1 MNKLFLI
8 PAKKNSQGIKNKNLL
23 KINGKNLV
31 QRTLKECFSS
41 KITKQIYV
49 SSDSEDILNIAKK
62 FDAIPIRRP
71 KKFCTNGASI
81 NSVISH
87 FISVLPDSLIKLNP
101 WIFFLQPTSPLR
113 KKKHLIEVCKLLKN
127 SKSVIS
133 VYETKN
139 NLFKGLYKKG
149 KYLFPLVKEKFSS
162 ANRQRLKKTFYPNGA
177 IYVFKLKDFL
187 KNKKIPIFKS
197 VPYIMNY
204 KDSLDIDTMADVK
217 ILKELER

>member
-87 FISVLPDSLIKLNP
+87 FISVLSDSLIKLNP

-204 KDSLDIDTMADVK
+204 KDSLDIDTMSDVK

>member
-87 FISVLPDSLIKLNP
+87 FISVLSDSLIKLNP

-162 ANRQRLKKTFYPNGA
+162 ANRQRLKKN
-177 IYVFKLKDFL
+177 
-187 KNKKIPIFKS
+187 
-197 VPYIMNY
+197 
-204 KDSLDIDTMADVK
+204 
-217 ILKELER
+217 ILSERGDLCF